1 MAAIKIS
8 VTIIAYNEERNIERC
23 IHSVKELADEIV
35 VVDSYSSDTTKDI
48 CLKLGVRFIEHPFEG
63 HVQQKNFALTQAS
76 NDYILSLD
84 ADEALSAE
92 LYETIAAIKTNWT
105 HDAYRF
111 NRLTNYCGQW
121 IRHCGWY
128 PDTKLRI
135 WDRRKG
141 QWGGTNPHDS
151 VQISDEATVLKIKG
165 DLLHY
170 SYQDIDHHYSKLN
183 QFTSIAA
190 EEYLKKG
197 KKVYPIWHF
206 LLYPAF
212 TFINRYI
219 FQLGILD
226 GLAGIIACK
235 SSSSYKFLKYAKL
248 YELKQKIHE
257 RTTP

>member
-92 LYETIAAIKTNWT
+92 LYETIAAIKINWT

-128 PDTKLRI
+128 PDTKLRL

-170 SYQDIDHHYSKLN
+170 SYHSLEQHVRQINS
-183 QFTSIAA
+183 FTSISANA
-190 EEYLKKG
+190 DYTKDKRVFPL
-197 KKVYPIWHF
+197 WHLF
-206 LLYPAF
+206 LYPPLVF
-212 TFINRYI
+212 LHRYI
-219 FQLGILD
+219 VRLGFLD
-226 GLAGIIACK
+226 GISGLMVCK
-235 SSSSYKFLKYAKL
+235 SAANYKFLKYAKL
-248 YELKQKIHE
+248 WQLQKGN
-257 RTTP
+257 

>member
-128 PDTKLRI
+128 PDTKLRL

-170 SYQDIDHHYSKLN
+170 SYHSLEQHVRQINS
-183 QFTSIAA
+183 FTSISANA
-190 EEYLKKG
+190 DYTKDKRVFPL
-197 KKVYPIWHF
+197 WHLF
-206 LLYPAF
+206 LYPPLVF
-212 TFINRYI
+212 LHRYI
-219 FQLGILD
+219 VRLGFLD
-226 GLAGIIACK
+226 GISGLMVCK
-235 SSSSYKFLKYAKL
+235 SAANYKFLKYAKL
-248 YELKQKIHE
+248 WQLQKGN
-257 RTTP
+257 